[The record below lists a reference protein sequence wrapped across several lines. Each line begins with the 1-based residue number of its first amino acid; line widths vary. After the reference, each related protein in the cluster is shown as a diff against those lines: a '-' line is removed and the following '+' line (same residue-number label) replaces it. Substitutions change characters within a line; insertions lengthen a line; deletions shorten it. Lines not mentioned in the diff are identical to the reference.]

1 MAENICYP
9 DFKRRVG
16 KGWVYPMKKIFRLLI
31 ILGILFLPGLSFGQG
46 ILFNLRHWSASDNTR
61 IVLDVSDETDFNAIS
76 SDGKVTVELYNTFIG
91 SNLPSEI
98 VLANSGVKIIAISS
112 QQKDSI
118 RIEVTL
124 MEGSAANIFK
134 LKRFED
140 KPERVVIDVTNYEI
154 ERQLERARAEVKSSQ
169 KGVVIVIDP
178 GHGGEDP
185 GAIGKGGTQE
195 KDIVLNISKI
205 LQQKINATNGYRAFL
220 TRNADYYVPFKKRLK
235 IARDYGADLFISI
248 HADAARNRKAAGSS
262 VYCLSSGGAVSEAA
276 RILARKEN
284 LADIVGGAINGDEI
298 VNDISPIILNMFQN
312 STINASKTF
321 GSLVLNKLSDLSSLK
336 FSQVQEAP
344 FIVLKL
350 PEIPA
355 VLIETLYISNPQEEK
370 LLRNKKFQEAMA
382 KRITQAVLEFI
393 TSDQRLARK
402 TGNSQLPVTI
412 QSNREKADILGA
424 LQQEQP
430 LYKDHPEDILKNIF
444 PAGDLYPQPKKE
456 VINRSLPE
464 RRVKADLKLATK
476 KVSSATKTV
485 FRKDSQS
492 KTARFVIYQVKKGDT
507 LEKIAFRHKIT
518 VPELAKL
525 NGLKIKEKLIV
536 NTKVRVPVGVKG
548 KAI

>member
-16 KGWVYPMKKIFRLLI
+16 KGCVYPMKKIFRLLI
-31 ILGILFLPGLSFGQG
+31 ILGVLFLPGLSFGQG

-76 SDGKVTVELYNTFIG
+76 SDGKVTLELYNTFIG

-154 ERQLERARAEVKSSQ
+154 ERQLERARAEIKSSQ

-195 KDIVLNISKI
+195 KDIVLNISRI

-298 VNDISPIILNMFQN
+298 VNDLSPIILNMFQN

-382 KRITQAVLEFI
+382 KRITQAVVEFI

-402 TGNSQLPVTI
+402 TGNSQLPATI

-430 LYKDHPEDILKNIF
+430 LYKDHPEDILKNII
-444 PAGDLYPQPKKE
+444 PAADLYPQPKKE

-464 RRVKADLKLATK
+464 VRVKADLKLATK

-485 FRKDSQS
+485 LRKDSQN

-518 VPELAKL
+518 VPELTKL

-536 NTKVRVPVGVKG
+536 NTKVRVPVRAKG